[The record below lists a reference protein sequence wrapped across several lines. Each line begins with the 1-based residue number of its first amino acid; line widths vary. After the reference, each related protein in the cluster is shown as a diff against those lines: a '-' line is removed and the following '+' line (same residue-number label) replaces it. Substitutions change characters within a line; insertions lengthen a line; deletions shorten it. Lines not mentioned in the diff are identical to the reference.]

1 MSPSIPDPGFT
12 DASDS
17 DAPDANIQA
26 LDSAPSS
33 QKAAET
39 AANTETDLPESAP
52 MMDLNLDGPPE
63 PEIQLETISFGND
76 PLFDS
81 ATQGDP
87 TVLRN
92 FFNRELQAHQAEIAE
107 IELRDSTLQISVAA
121 DAVPVQEQMLPLFKA
136 WLLQLALV
144 KVSRVELYGQKTT
157 SELPFWRSEFELADL
172 ELTSTAETTEPDPA
186 ADLPAG
192 SPQTGAEVVP
202 APPQDA
208 VQQIL
213 SRAESARSQ
222 AVEDLLGRYEAGLRD
237 FRQVNLEE
245 SNLANATLSLADLTG
260 AQLVWANLSGASLYY
275 VNLTGA
281 KLRHADLRGA
291 KLRNANLKGAD
302 FLNANLT
309 GADLSWCNL
318 SGANLTGANLTDANL
333 QNAILDHVT
342 MPDGTLLN

>member
-1 MSPSIPDPGFT
+1 
-12 DASDS
+12 
-17 DAPDANIQA
+17 
-26 LDSAPSS
+26 
-33 QKAAET
+33 
-39 AANTETDLPESAP
+39 
-52 MMDLNLDGPPE
+52 MDLNLDGPIE
-63 PEIQLETISFGND
+63 PEIQLETIFFGND
-76 PLFDS
+76 PLFES

-87 TVLRN
+87 IVLRN
-92 FFNRELQAHQAEIAE
+92 FFNRELQVHQVEIAE

-136 WLLQLALV
+136 WLLQLAPV
-144 KVSRVELYGQKTT
+144 KVSRIELYGQKTT

-172 ELTSTAETTEPDPA
+172 ELALTADPSEPAPGTGDP
-186 ADLPAG
+186 PVG
-192 SPQTGAEVVP
+192 VRQTGTEAVP

-222 AVEDLLGRYEAGLRD
+222 VVEDLLGRYEAGLRD

-245 SNLANATLSLADLTG
+245 SNLANVILSLADLTG